1 MKNIPDLPLT
11 LPDAPAD
18 LAEIEIHQEVL
29 LQGGFLHVLRD
40 TVTLPDGSIAKRE
53 YIQHSGA
60 VVIVAQLD
68 DGRYLLEYQY
78 RHPMQCGM
86 IEFPA
91 GKLDTKEQGWHCACR
106 ELLEETGY
114 AAQQWAF
121 AGSMHN
127 CIAYSNEQIDIWFAK
142 QLQYQGQRLDEG
154 EFLRLYA
161 ATLPDLLEAMR
172 TGRITDAKT
181 ITALMWL
188 QQVASGAWQLQWQQA
203 E

>member
-1 MKNIPDLPLT
+1 MKPIPDLPLS
-11 LPDAPAD
+11 LPEKPAD
-18 LAEIEIHQEVL
+18 LAETSTSQAVL

-40 TVTLPDGSIAKRE
+40 TVTLPNGNTATRE

-78 RHPMQCGM
+78 RHPMQRAM

-91 GKLDTKEQGWHCACR
+91 GKLDAKEAGLHCARR

-114 AAQQWAF
+114 VAQQWAF
-121 AGSMHN
+121 AGAMHN

-142 QLQYQGQRLDEG
+142 QLQHQGQRLDDG

-161 ATLPDLLEAMR
+161 ATLPDLLAAMR

-188 QQVASGAWQLQWQQA
+188 QQVESKAWQLQWQQV
-203 E
+203 